1 MTDEKSDRPPT
12 IKSGQVSLPSMMA
25 GQVHN
30 RDALTPPFDS
40 QTTVNSETES
50 QQEEIS
56 PETDSK
62 QENTLGSIVTTPAG
76 GLSHRHLSWSVA
88 SCGSSHSPKTG
99 YEHDRCNQKRLSS
112 ISQTGQDISTDS
124 PQDACVTPSSHPA
137 FQTFPPA
144 HSSHG
149 IDFHPITRG
158 EGSTDSSSRSKH
170 WDHNSEN
177 TYQKSPETINEKDN
191 GGKTLEEHAF
201 HRSRGWDEKTAI
213 PPRNNTN
220 FSPHLSTV
228 VSSSARTTAEEGT
241 SASARSS
248 TSSSPSPAMGEFTRS
263 IYEHS
268 TGTIEGLEEEENCH
282 VVESSSPSSFTGGG
296 PGDSKQ
302 EKQNSSTPQQ
312 FWNGS
317 GQRTSSES
325 HGQSKGASVS
335 TASRASK
342 KKRKSPPQSTGT
354 NKDSHS
360 VPGKVHHQETGKT
373 NRSAAEGSLS
383 WSTPRKTLH
392 RDTGR
397 ERRARQPAQE
407 LLDSTAKRVYQPPVH
422 AYSSKHSKMTKK
434 SPFARQQL
442 PECSSLEKK
451 HKGHKNK
458 RHRKKTGGE
467 THNPSTLD
475 SGAGQ
480 GVFQQPIL
488 HGPFNS
494 DCNEQSNQ
502 KLPVS
507 SPPSPP
513 NPSDTDGEDE
523 TRIDEKNLD
532 SEMDHPMDELTMD
545 DMYDWYAS
553 FTEYI
558 YGVVNATGSLHHYA
572 FKYYRRKHRYLGVA
586 TGIIN
591 GIGSIITLL
600 SSSKDSSA
608 DFGTPD
614 GMKITDEALAIAIL
628 IAGVLLLINIVL
640 STLQSY
646 VDYKTQASYHYDIYQ
661 KLRDLRGVISQMEM
675 RLEGSPRENAL
686 HIQQKYDDLLVG
698 APYLNTKIM
707 YEVVKKWK
715 VVQAETPSDYHQTKR
730 RVSTADSESSTPDTS
745 GNTHERHGENG
756 NNHGN
761 GGHYGDECKR
771 AFRLIKHR
779 IQRYILEVCCCF
791 KEATRMLQAAQTRN
805 EDHPEY
811 IPSSSEQAYVQSARN
826 PANARKGKTRH
837 HRQADPH
844 THNRMKRG
852 SYASKTTNGVNA
864 DLMHK
869 REYVRTI
876 EASKVTMLDQ
886 QVVVE
891 WIAER
896 MRMYDIRHISL
907 LRWALRQ
914 RRKRALQH
922 PQTRQ
927 HFSYENSSDYR
938 PPLPRLVA
946 QNQPASASDD
956 DNDYAPFYNAIYAPS
971 HTQAPSFVSPT
982 QEKTSVG
989 SPADVETKNPPKSR
1003 RRRDGKDVFEKG
1015 KRDILPQSSLPFSK
1029 MEQSAALPPRES
1041 DNTTLNNSSH
1051 EPVLF
1056 RASHVDNV
1064 ADSSCA
1070 PASRIPQV
1078 IPSSGFPSSG
1088 VWSANREKRGV
1099 YVPQMHMDP
1108 PQNVA
1113 STVGGYLPQSDNNTS
1128 QKCVP
1133 FDTLAKRP
1141 DPYRHASHTWA
1152 ARSSPARRRSS
1163 LAPRNPLDSLGS
1175 IQTMRRR

>member
-1 MTDEKSDRPPT
+1 
-12 IKSGQVSLPSMMA
+12 MA
-25 GQVHN
+25 
-30 RDALTPPFDS
+30 
-40 QTTVNSETES
+40 
-50 QQEEIS
+50 
-56 PETDSK
+56 
-62 QENTLGSIVTTPAG
+62 
-76 GLSHRHLSWSVA
+76 
-88 SCGSSHSPKTG
+88 
-99 YEHDRCNQKRLSS
+99 
-112 ISQTGQDISTDS
+112 
-124 PQDACVTPSSHPA
+124 
-137 FQTFPPA
+137 
-144 HSSHG
+144 
-149 IDFHPITRG
+149 
-158 EGSTDSSSRSKH
+158 
-170 WDHNSEN
+170 
-177 TYQKSPETINEKDN
+177 
-191 GGKTLEEHAF
+191 
-201 HRSRGWDEKTAI
+201 
-213 PPRNNTN
+213 
-220 FSPHLSTV
+220 
-228 VSSSARTTAEEGT
+228 
-241 SASARSS
+241 
-248 TSSSPSPAMGEFTRS
+248 EFTRS
-263 IYEHS
+263 KYEHS
-268 TGTIEGLEEEENCH
+268 TGAIEGWEEEGNFH
-282 VVESSSPSSFTGGG
+282 VVESSSPSSFAGG

-302 EKQNSSTPQQ
+302 EKHTSSMPQQ

-317 GQRTSSES
+317 EPPTN
-325 HGQSKGASVS
+325 GQSKGASLS

-342 KKRKSPPQSTGT
+342 KKRKSPHRSTGT

-360 VPGKVHHQETGKT
+360 VPGKVQHQETGKT
-373 NRSAAEGSLS
+373 CGSAAEESLS

-407 LLDSTAKRVYQPPVH
+407 LLDSTAKRVYQQPVH
-422 AYSSKHSKMTKK
+422 AYLSKHSKMTRKP
-434 SPFARQQL
+434 SFARQQL
-442 PECSSLEKK
+442 PDEKE

-458 RHRKKTGGE
+458 KHRRKGGGK
-467 THNPSTLD
+467 THNSSTLD
-475 SGAGQ
+475 SGVEH

-494 DCNEQSNQ
+494 SFNQ
-502 KLPVS
+502 QGSRELPAF

-513 NPSDTDGEDE
+513 NPSNTEGDGETIKDAKSV
-523 TRIDEKNLD
+523 DD
-532 SEMDHPMDELTMD
+532 SGMDHPMDELTMD

-614 GMKITDEALAIAIL
+614 GIKITDEALAIAIL

-675 RLEGSPRENAL
+675 RVEGSPRENAL
-686 HIQQKYDDLLVG
+686 HIHQKYDDLLVG

-715 VVQAETPSDYHQTKR
+715 VVQAETPSAHPQTNR
-730 RVSTADSESSTPDTS
+730 RVSTADSDSSITDTS
-745 GNTHERHGENG
+745 GNTYEKHEENG
-756 NNHGN
+756 NSHGN
-761 GGHYGDECKR
+761 DGNYGDECKR
-771 AFRLIKHR
+771 ACRLIKHR
-779 IQRYILEVCCCF
+779 IQRYILEFCCCF
-791 KEATRMLQAAQTRN
+791 KEATRMLQAVQTRN

-811 IPSSSEQAYVQSARN
+811 IPSSSKQAYAQSTRIPEFASR
-826 PANARKGKTRH
+826 RKTGHR
-837 HRQADPH
+837 RQADPH

-852 SYASKTTNGVNA
+852 SYTSKTTNGVNA

-869 REYVRTI
+869 RKYVRTI

-914 RRKRALQH
+914 RRKRALYH
-922 PQTRQ
+922 PQKRQ
-927 HFSYENSSDYR
+927 HLPYTNSSEYR
-938 PPLPRLVA
+938 PALPRLVPP
-946 QNQPASASDD
+946 NQTVFASDED
-956 DNDYAPFYNAIYAPS
+956 TDYATCHTIYPLS
-971 HTQAPSFVSPT
+971 HTQAPSFALPT
-982 QEKTSVG
+982 QDEMSVG

-1003 RRRDGKDVFEKG
+1003 RQGGKEVIEKEE
-1015 KRDILPQSSLPFSK
+1015 KERLPRSSLPYSK
-1029 MEQSAALPPRES
+1029 IEQSAVLPKES
-1041 DNTTLNNSSH
+1041 DQTPLNNSSH
-1051 EPVLF
+1051 EPILF
-1056 RASHVDNV
+1056 PASHVDNV
-1064 ADSSCA
+1064 ADASCA
-1070 PASRIPQV
+1070 TASRIPQA
-1078 IPSSGFPSSG
+1078 IPSSGFSSSG
-1088 VWSANREKRGV
+1088 VWSANRGKGEV

-1113 STVGGYLPQSDNNTS
+1113 STVGYPPQTDTNTS
-1128 QKCVP
+1128 QRSVP
-1133 FDTLAKRP
+1133 FENLAKRH

-1152 ARSSPARRRSS
+1152 AQSSPARRPSS
-1163 LAPRNPLDSLGS
+1163 LAPRNPLESLGS